1 MEKDSFG
8 GTLVKSINGT
18 STDGWKIGPFPE
30 KSAVSFKSKLSTYHG

>member
-1 MEKDSFG
+1 MEKDLYG
-8 GTLVKSINGT
+8 GMLAKSINGP